1 MRLCGKKKGKNLTNR
16 FVAAI
21 LGAPFGLNG
30 RVKIES
36 LSGEECHLFELQKA
50 ILRKG
55 DLEKE
60 YTIEEMFSSPLS
72 LKLKGID
79 SPEAARELTGA
90 ELLVPRD
97 HAAPLKKDEFY
108 IEDLRGLEVIAEG
121 KTVGSV
127 SALFEGGGGFLA
139 EIVLANGDKKLVPF
153 RDEFF
158 GKIDLAAGT
167 AELENTW
174 ILE

>member
-1 MRLCGKKKGKNLTNR
+1 MTER

-21 LGAPFGLNG
+21 LGAPFGLSG

-36 LSGEECHLFELQKA
+36 LSGEEKHLFDLQKA
-50 ILRKG
+50 TLRKEEQ
-55 DLEKE
+55 EKE

-72 LKLKGID
+72 FKLKGID
-79 SPEAARELTGA
+79 SPEAAKALTGA
-90 ELLVPRD
+90 EILVPRD
-97 HAAPLKKDEFY
+97 HAAPLKNDEFY

-121 KTVGSV
+121 ITVGSI

-139 EIVLANGDKKLVPF
+139 EITLKNGEKKLVPF
-153 RDEFF
+153 RDQFF

-167 AELENTW
+167 AELENIW